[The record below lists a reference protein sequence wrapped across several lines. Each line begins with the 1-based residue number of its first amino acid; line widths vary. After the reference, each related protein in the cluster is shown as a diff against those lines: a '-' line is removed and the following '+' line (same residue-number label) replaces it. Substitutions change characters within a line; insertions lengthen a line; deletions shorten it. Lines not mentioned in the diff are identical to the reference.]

1 MFQIKRVH
9 VKIQILATEK
19 PEDLAILLHFPT
31 CINDFKSSGLF
42 FFFSFPQ
49 MEQANSSLEIS
60 LFSSTLK
67 THHSLSLLCHPLA
80 F

>member
-19 PEDLAILLHFPT
+19 PEDLAILLHFLA

-42 FFFSFPQ
+42 FF
-49 MEQANSSLEIS
+49 
-60 LFSSTLK
+60 
-67 THHSLSLLCHPLA
+67 LSPRWNKQTPV
-80 F
+80 